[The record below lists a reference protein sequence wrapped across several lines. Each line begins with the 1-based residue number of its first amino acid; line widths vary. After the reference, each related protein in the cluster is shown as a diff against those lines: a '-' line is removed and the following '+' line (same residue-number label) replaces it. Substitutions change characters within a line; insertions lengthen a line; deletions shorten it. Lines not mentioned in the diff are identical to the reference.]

1 MWYLYYK
8 LWMTFTYHANIKFY
22 ICLELFVLYSAL
34 IYPYNYY
41 FLYIMSPITLTMTKK
56 QINNTFD
63 KSSECKREQ
72 TACNMLPPELLFCC
86 MFLFACIVR
95 QL

>member
-41 FLYIMSPITLTMTKK
+41 FLYIMCPITLTMTK
-56 QINNTFD
+56 N
-63 KSSECKREQ
+63 KSITLLTNPVNARENKLLVTCYRQ
-72 TACNMLPPELLFCC
+72 NFCSVACFCLPAL
-86 MFLFACIVR
+86 
-95 QL
+95 